1 MEVRT
6 MQNPETQRPNGQQ
19 EVATASNAVV
29 FTPATDVIETADRYE
44 VTVNM
49 PGVREQDMEATLE
62 NDVLTIRGHAESVQH
77 PKMRLAYQE
86 YASGDYRRVFTL
98 TDHIDR
104 EHISATLKDGVLH
117 VLLPKSEGGKAKK
130 IAIKAA

>member
-1 MEVRT
+1 MQGNELQRT
-6 MQNPETQRPNGQQ
+6 NGQQ
-19 EVATASNAVV
+19 AVAQATENVV
-29 FTPATDVIETADRYE
+29 FTPATDVIETADSYQ

-62 NDVLTIRGHAESVQH
+62 NDVLSIRGHAQPVQH

-86 YASGDYRRVFTL
+86 YEAGDYRRVFTL
-98 TDHIDR
+98 TDQIDR
-104 EHISATLKDGVLH
+104 EHISATVKDGVLH
-117 VLLPKSEGGKAKK
+117 LVLPKSEGSKAKK